1 MDEVTDLP
9 GHDTL
14 SNPRRSD
21 TTRPI
26 KYEPL
31 RVLTHLQAFL
41 NSVLWI
47 ASDEMGSDHYIKLE

>member
-1 MDEVTDLP
+1 VDEVTDLP
-9 GHDTL
+9 ECDTL

-21 TTRPI
+21 TTCRF

-31 RVLTHLQAFL
+31 RTLTHLQAFL

-47 ASDEMGSDHYIKLE
+47 EGVEMCSDHCMKLE